1 MKWLQGTS
9 RNIRHGFTEDEK
21 DIETVIELVVVFSET
36 KSRMISNKIVRVDA
50 VSDFRVCMTA
60 SRPRPSRPTEQ
71 RKRFQRFSSLNIRT
85 PWERGSEPLQ
95 SRRAARREK

>member
-36 KSRMISNKIVRVDA
+36 KSRMLSNKIVRVDA
-50 VSDFRVCMTA
+50 VSDFRVCMSPLEATA
-60 SRPRPSRPTEQ
+60 LAASLVDYAEQ
-71 RKRFQRFSSLNIRT
+71 A
-85 PWERGSEPLQ
+85 ERQ
-95 SRRAARREK
+95 AEKIEVKND

>member
-9 RNIRHGFTEDEK
+9 HNVRHGFTENEK

-50 VSDFRVCMTA
+50 VSDFRVCMTPLEAKELAA
-60 SRPRPSRPTEQ
+60 SLVNYAEKAEQ
-71 RKRFQRFSSLNIRT
+71 QAKKI
-85 PWERGSEPLQ
+85 EV
-95 SRRAARREK
+95 KCD

>member
-36 KSRMISNKIVRVDA
+36 KSRMVGSKIGRVDA
-50 VSDFRVCMTA
+50 VSDFRVCMTPLEAKELAA
-60 SRPRPSRPTEQ
+60 SLVDYADKAEQ
-71 RKRFQRFSSLNIRT
+71 QAKKIEVKRD
-85 PWERGSEPLQ
+85 
-95 SRRAARREK
+95 

>member
-50 VSDFRVCMTA
+50 VSDFRVCMTPLEAKELAA
-60 SRPRPSRPTEQ
+60 SLVNYAEKAEQ
-71 RKRFQRFSSLNIRT
+71 QAKKI
-85 PWERGSEPLQ
+85 EV
-95 SRRAARREK
+95 KCD

>member
-36 KSRMISNKIVRVDA
+36 KSRMVGSKIVRVDA
-50 VSDFRVCMTA
+50 VSDFRVCMTPLEAKELAA
-60 SRPRPSRPTEQ
+60 SLVDYAD
-71 RKRFQRFSSLNIRT
+71 KA
-85 PWERGSEPLQ
+85 ERQ
-95 SRRAARREK
+95 AEKIEVKND

>member
-50 VSDFRVCMTA
+50 VSDFRVCMTPLEATALAA
-60 SRPRPSRPTEQ
+60 SLVDYAKQ
-71 RKRFQRFSSLNIRT
+71 A
-85 PWERGSEPLQ
+85 ERQAKKIEV
-95 SRRAARREK
+95 KCD

>member
-50 VSDFRVCMTA
+50 VSDFRVCMTPLEATALAA
-60 SRPRPSRPTEQ
+60 SLVDYAKQ
-71 RKRFQRFSSLNIRT
+71 A
-85 PWERGSEPLQ
+85 ERQ
-95 SRRAARREK
+95 AEKIEVKND

>member
-36 KSRMISNKIVRVDA
+36 KSRMVGSKIVRVDA
-50 VSDFRVCMTA
+50 VSDFRVCMTPLEAKELAA
-60 SRPRPSRPTEQ
+60 SLVDYADKAEQ
-71 RKRFQRFSSLNIRT
+71 QAKKIEVKRD
-85 PWERGSEPLQ
+85 
-95 SRRAARREK
+95 